1 MLQSDA
7 SELKTDM
14 KIDIMQR
21 GMGTMAED
29 HFDQSDSSLLEA
41 AIDQSLVSR
50 PGLTDSNEM
59 LISLCTASDGR

>member
-29 HFDQSDSSLLEA
+29 QFDHSIDHSESSLLEA

-50 PGLTDSNEM
+50 SALTHSAA
-59 LISLCTASDGR
+59 IF